1 VGVACGDG
9 RLTCI
14 DVLQP
19 VVGVFVEAS
28 DQMKLLTRYLAKE
41 IYSSVAIVFAGFLA
55 LFSFMDVIQELHD
68 VGQEGYRLKDA
79 LLYVV
84 LTMPTHVYEL
94 FPLAAL
100 IGSIFAIVQMASNS
114 ELMVYRSSG
123 ASLQQMIFAML
134 KIGLPLVLLCL
145 LFGEVIAPPSDHL
158 AQELNMKA
166 KNSKMA
172 LKEFRSGVWVKDEH
186 SFVNVRNVLPD
197 TSLLNITIYEFNE
210 SYHLRAITFAQ
221 RATFDSKDQWML
233 EGVRQTRFGEQGT
246 TINNQPKMVWHSTLN
261 PSILNVLLLLPEKMS
276 SWDLNQY
283 IKHLTENHQKTGRY
297 EIAMWNKLIYPVAVL
312 IMMLLAL
319 PFASYQ
325 RREGGVS
332 SKIFIGIV
340 LGLSFHFGGRLFSNL
355 GALNEW
361 QPAFSATAISWIYLA
376 IAMAMMWRTE
386 RR

>member
-1 VGVACGDG
+1 
-9 RLTCI
+9 
-14 DVLQP
+14 
-19 VVGVFVEAS
+19 
-28 DQMKLLTRYLAKE
+28 
-41 IYSSVAIVFAGFLA
+41 
-55 LFSFMDVIQELHD
+55 
-68 VGQEGYRLKDA
+68 
-79 LLYVV
+79 
-84 LTMPTHVYEL
+84 
-94 FPLAAL
+94 
-100 IGSIFAIVQMASNS
+100 
-114 ELMVYRSSG
+114 
-123 ASLQQMIFAML
+123 MIF
-134 KIGLPLVLLCL
+134 
-145 LFGEVIAPPSDHL
+145 
-158 AQELNMKA
+158 
-166 KNSKMA
+166 
-172 LKEFRSGVWVKDEH
+172 
-186 SFVNVRNVLPD
+186 
-197 TSLLNITIYEFNE
+197 
-210 SYHLRAITFAQ
+210 ITFDMLACLF
-221 RATFDSKDQWML
+221 TDVKYVDSKDQWML

-340 LGLSFHFGGRLFSNL
+340 LGLRFHFGGRLFSNL